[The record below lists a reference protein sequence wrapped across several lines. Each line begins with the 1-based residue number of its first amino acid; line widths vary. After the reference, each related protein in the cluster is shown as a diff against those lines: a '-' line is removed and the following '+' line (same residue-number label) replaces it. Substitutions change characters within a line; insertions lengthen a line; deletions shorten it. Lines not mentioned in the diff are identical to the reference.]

1 MDKVF
6 IIGGTTYDHIVH
18 LPTLPPAVP
27 HTIHQAV
34 FHEATGSTGSGKALA
49 FKKLGV
55 ESSLYSLLG
64 DDVYGRQII
73 QHLKDEGVAF
83 YYDFDPAGTERHI
96 NLMDAEGG
104 RISIF
109 VTQSSEKP
117 PMNLHL
123 IEDQILQS
131 DLLVLNIIAYC
142 KVLAPMA
149 KASGKPV
156 WTDLHDYTDHNPYH
170 EPFIEASDVIFL
182 SSDNLPDYRRT
193 MQELM
198 NRGKQLVV
206 CTHGKNGSTALTSAG
221 EWIEQQ
227 AYNLVP
233 MVDANG
239 AGDNFFAGFLWAFL
253 QKKPFGECMK
263 YGSVCGALCVG
274 SKQLVHEELSV
285 EKLYKHTIFQHKA

>member
-6 IIGGTTYDHIVH
+6 IIGGTTFDHIVH
-18 LPTLPPAVP
+18 LPELPPAVP
-27 HTIHQAV
+27 HTIHQAI

-49 FKKLGV
+49 LNKLGV
-55 ESSLYSLLG
+55 LSSLYSILG
-64 DDVYGRQII
+64 DDIFGHSII
-73 QHLKDEGVAF
+73 RHLHEESIELYFD
-83 YYDFDPAGTERHI
+83 YDPAGTERHI
-96 NLMDAEGG
+96 NLMDAEGR

-117 PMNLHL
+117 AMNLPIIEAQMQQSSL
-123 IEDQILQS
+123 I
-131 DLLVLNIIAYC
+131 VLNIIAYC
-142 KVLAPMA
+142 KAIVPVV

-156 WTDLHDYTDHNPYH
+156 WTDLHDYTDNNPYH
-170 EPFIEASDVIFL
+170 DPFIEASDVIFL

-198 NRGKQLVV
+198 DRGKQLVV
-206 CTHGKNGSTALTSAG
+206 CTHGKYGSTALTSEG

-239 AGDNFFAGFLWAFL
+239 AGDNYFAGFLWAFL
-253 QKKPFGECMK
+253 QQMPISECMK
-263 YGSVCGALCVG
+263 YGSICGALCVG

-285 EKLYKHTIFQHKA
+285 EKLNYLLKN